1 MALVPA
7 QTKLS
12 WNTKSD
18 DEGVEENSQ
27 YDDKQVED
35 IITTVFIKQ
44 ENSDRILRN
53 IAILNESRY
62 EKMFV
67 SFNGGDIKKPDANLE
82 QDMKATFGEAGWEL
96 FLMMLRLV
104 NVSNI
109 Q

>member
-7 QTKLS
+7 QPKLS

-18 DEGVEENSQ
+18 DEGGEENSQ
-27 YDDKQVED
+27 YDDKKVED

-67 SFNGGDIKKPDANLE
+67 SFNGGDIKKPDAKLE
-82 QDMKATFGEAGWEL
+82 QDMKATFGEA
-96 FLMMLRLV
+96 
-104 NVSNI
+104 
-109 Q
+109 